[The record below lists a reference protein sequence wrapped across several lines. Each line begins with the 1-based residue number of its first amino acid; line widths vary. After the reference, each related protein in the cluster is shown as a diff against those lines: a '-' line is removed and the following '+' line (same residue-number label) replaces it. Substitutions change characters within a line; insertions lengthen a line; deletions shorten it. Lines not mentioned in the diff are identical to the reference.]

1 MLNHIWNGIKAALYW
16 ILICSLLPVIL
27 MIIVQVA
34 DASTPNREPDAWMLM
49 VAPSASDIHLENH
62 SVQVNTLY
70 EYNDCRELAVLYI
83 KDAYAW
89 CKPLFIEPLN
99 MVQELEAYHAK

>member
-1 MLNHIWNGIKAALYW
+1 MFWNLLKGALAFY
-16 ILICSLLPVIL
+16 LIGALISLAVS
-27 MIIVQVA
+27 VA

-49 VAPSASDIHLENH
+49 VAPSATDMHVENH

-70 EYNDCRELAVLYI
+70 EYDDCRELAVLYI

-99 MVQELEAYHAK
+99 MVQELEVYNAQ